1 MNQSRSTVLVL
12 ILLLFIVAILPLS
25 AQNFTA
31 DARLVA
37 MGGTGGHA
45 NDALRFAGEYRLTI
59 FEFRGGT
66 HYKNKDWQPT
76 GGVGVNIAS
85 HFGSDAAIY
94 GTATNIERKRK
105 AALALSLRLGGS

>member
-45 NDALRFAGEYRLTI
+45 NDALRLCGLPASTALPFLSSAAGRITRRKI
-59 FEFRGGT
+59 
-66 HYKNKDWQPT
+66 
-76 GGVGVNIAS
+76 
-85 HFGSDAAIY
+85 GSRRAVW
-94 GTATNIERKRK
+94 E
-105 AALALSLRLGGS
+105 

>member
-1 MNQSRSTVLVL
+1 MEALRKGVDRPQADEDRGRRDAGDHVL
-12 ILLLFIVAILPLS
+12 P
-25 AQNFTA
+25 
-31 DARLVA
+31 
-37 MGGTGGHA
+37 GTGGHA
-45 NDALRFAGEYRLTI
+45 NDAMRFGGEYRLAI

-85 HFGSDAAIY
+85 HFGIDAAIY

>member
-45 NDALRFAGEYRLTI
+45 NDALRFAGDARPFLSSAAGRITRI
-59 FEFRGGT
+59 
-66 HYKNKDWQPT
+66 K
-76 GGVGVNIAS
+76 I
-85 HFGSDAAIY
+85 GSRRAVW
-94 GTATNIERKRK
+94 E
-105 AALALSLRLGGS
+105 